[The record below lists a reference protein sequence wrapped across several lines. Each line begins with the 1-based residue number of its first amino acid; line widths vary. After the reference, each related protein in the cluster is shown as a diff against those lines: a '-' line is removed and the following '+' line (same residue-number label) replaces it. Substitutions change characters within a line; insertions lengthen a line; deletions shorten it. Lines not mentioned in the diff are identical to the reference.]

1 MSTIVVG
8 STNAVVQQGSTS
20 TIVVSPAPAS
30 TLVQTGL
37 MGPIASG
44 SDKYYRHDQST
55 ASDIWTIMHPLDKYP
70 SVTIVDSAGDEVE
83 GAVNYLSTT
92 TVVVTFSAA
101 FSGSAFLN

>member
-1 MSTIVVG
+1 MSTVVVD
-8 STNAVVQQGSTS
+8 STNAVVQQGSAN

-30 TLVQTGL
+30 TVVQTGL

-44 SDKYYRHDQST
+44 SDKYYRHDQFT
-55 ASDIWTIMHPLDKYP
+55 ASDTWTIVHGLDKYP

-83 GAVNYLSTT
+83 GAVNYLSIT